1 MLVSAGYV
9 GQSLLLHRQ
18 GVRSNRILIARVT
31 LGEKNFVWRAARAP
45 GKSHERQILN
55 DMHYNIKWDSM
66 QLEVCHSTFA
76 FHSFCHRG
84 TELETIK

>member
-31 LGEKNFVWRAARAP
+31 LGEKNFCLSGGLPVLLAKAMK
-45 GKSHERQILN
+45 GKS
-55 DMHYNIKWDSM
+55 SM
-66 QLEVCHSTFA
+66 TCITISN
-76 FHSFCHRG
+76 G
-84 TELETIK
+84 TLCN